1 VPGRRHDRSQRL
13 NIPLPQR
20 HLGEGGGEPRLLMGQ
35 PGLQIGQPPPRIA
48 VGAGLLHQRGQIAG
62 IDALAE
68 PLPLGCGRRDFPLG
82 SRRLGFGVA
91 QPLGQHLGALDQLA
105 RRRDLRPVRRD
116 RQDLRD
122 GFGAKGPQ
130 QRGKPRG
137 ALPGFGLVR
146 GQIAMV
152 GGDPVARPFERVDAL
167 PRRQQPLVR
176 LFRGQLPEEAV
187 EPVRRG
193 PALQRSQSD
202 RLPGLPPSASGI
214 GRQARRRLRR
224 RQFPLGRLPLLKPR
238 AHALDALQPRDRGL
252 TRRLFAGQRRPPIAR
267 AVAFALQLLPIPR
280 PHRRGAQRG
289 ARLAERGE
297 RLIQGPRPRL
307 PLRRQRVA
315 PALEAFAQAAQAG
328 DAAAGGE
335 QRLGEIAAGSQH
347 RFGAAAQQMAVEREQ
362 ALEQRLVGLSDQPLE
377 DARIK
382 AVAGAVDQRVAEA
395 LAPADRKGGAA
406 AIDPLGEEA
415 HARIAEA
422 ERHPGLAGDA
432 EQQIAKG
439 LAQDRFAPAVRGDDQ
454 VDVARQRIEG
464 EPHRLKIPVILERER
479 GQAHRSDLSGQS
491 RQHQIARLPQQRD
504 AALAQRV
511 LGRKLDPGHP
521 LPQPL
526 RILAQQIGA
535 LLADQFIEH
544 RAEPADDVRALEQS
558 GKIGR
563 RDGIDDDRLDPDR
576 IVGAALPALGDDPLP
591 DALAVAEQFSMQ
603 RRRPEQPHPR
613 RHGPVLRLPAQLQQG
628 LADAGHGAVEIGFA
642 GQRDRKRAPAQYV
655 ERPMRDRRDAPVA
668 NGNKTG
674 PFRPAFPDMPPLQ
687 ISREHDP
694 GIAAYGLARMNMAE
708 RPVIIPLGD
717 QRRGRGRRVG
727 VVAGP
732 AVERRMQQADIE
744 QAGHGVGVIAA

>member
-1 VPGRRHDRSQRL
+1 MAAASGTGPPSRSRASRSRAASRSWRSRPISRSASASAPLAASRAAAASSTLCRVGGTTAASASTSRCHSGTLAKAAASRASSWASLASRSASRRPGSPSAQASSTSAARSPVSTPSPSRSRSAVAAAISPSVLAASASALRSLSASTSERLISSRAAATCGPFGAIARISATVSAPRARNSAADRKSTRL
-13 NIPLPQR
+13 NSSHTVIYTLS
-20 HLGEGGGEPRLLMGQ
+20 
-35 PGLQIGQPPPRIA
+35 
-48 VGAGLLHQRGQIAG
+48 LH
-62 IDALAE
+62 DAL
-68 PLPLGCGRRDFPLG
+68 PIF
-82 SRRLGFGVA
+82 
-91 QPLGQHLGALDQLA
+91 GALDQLA

-152 GGDPVARPFERVDAL
+152 GGDPVARPFERGDAL

-297 RLIQGPRPRL
+297 RLLQGPRPRL

-377 DARIK
+377 DAR
-382 AVAGAVDQRVAEA
+382 
-395 LAPADRKGGAA
+395 
-406 AIDPLGEEA
+406 
-415 HARIAEA
+415 
-422 ERHPGLAGDA
+422 
-432 EQQIAKG
+432 
-439 LAQDRFAPAVRGDDQ
+439 
-454 VDVARQRIEG
+454 
-464 EPHRLKIPVILERER
+464 
-479 GQAHRSDLSGQS
+479 
-491 RQHQIARLPQQRD
+491 
-504 AALAQRV
+504 
-511 LGRKLDPGHP
+511 
-521 LPQPL
+521 
-526 RILAQQIGA
+526 
-535 LLADQFIEH
+535 
-544 RAEPADDVRALEQS
+544 
-558 GKIGR
+558 
-563 RDGIDDDRLDPDR
+563 
-576 IVGAALPALGDDPLP
+576 
-591 DALAVAEQFSMQ
+591 
-603 RRRPEQPHPR
+603 
-613 RHGPVLRLPAQLQQG
+613 
-628 LADAGHGAVEIGFA
+628 
-642 GQRDRKRAPAQYV
+642 
-655 ERPMRDRRDAPVA
+655 
-668 NGNKTG
+668 
-674 PFRPAFPDMPPLQ
+674 
-687 ISREHDP
+687 
-694 GIAAYGLARMNMAE
+694 
-708 RPVIIPLGD
+708 
-717 QRRGRGRRVG
+717 
-727 VVAGP
+727 
-732 AVERRMQQADIE
+732 
-744 QAGHGVGVIAA
+744 